1 MRCLRGGAVACVAL
15 AAWAGGC
22 DRPADA
28 PRPTAAEA
36 DGRGTVPAADV
47 PAEVDRGVGLMGA
60 FEFAEAERA
69 FALAASSA
77 PASREARLGQAIAV
91 LNQSS
96 DGAQERALALLE
108 AIQREWP
115 DDPRVAH
122 CQGLAWLYLG
132 QPAKALP
139 RFRRAV
145 ERVPADPHANFYVGQ
160 CCELL
165 GEPELAR
172 ASYARAAE
180 LDPYL
185 RSAYLGMQRV
195 LARQGK
201 DAEAEAM
208 LAEFRRQADNPRSH
222 LAEFKYTRMGA
233 LGEAVVARDPAPAPA
248 APAGAPFGA
257 AVPFPVDGLP
267 AAPLA
272 LDDLQPAADLDG
284 DGTLDFVATFHWPE
298 EGVIERRIVRSRP
311 GGRWAVD
318 PAATV
323 GLRRGRML
331 WGDLDND
338 GRVDVAFASAIGS
351 HLTIATGLH
360 AGWCRQMSDGS
371 WQPYEFRGALIPEDD
386 LAAIA
391 DLDHDG
397 DLDFVFTGGC
407 QTGIL
412 WNLGRPSADEPV
424 AWERQVLPL
433 ALAPAMA
440 APADLDGDGDLDLLL
455 WSRSGAEAQAWGN
468 DRLWAWS
475 RAPGFGEFEASRPS
489 QVVTFRDGDDGE
501 PVLASIS
508 STVPGDVA
516 GAETWRRTAGTW
528 RRASRV
534 EVPGAES
541 LWVADVAG
549 SGHSNVVVQE
559 PGAIVLLDAHGHPI
573 ERIAGVPADAVP
585 FVPDARGPLMVA
597 RRAAAG
603 AAPAWLPPG
612 PGRGA
617 FAALWLR
624 GRVDPSQQMRTNAS
638 GIGASL
644 DARVAG
650 AWAAADALPW
660 RGNGAQALEPVL
672 VGLGGAPKCDF
683 VRIEWPDAVLQSE
696 LAVPAGTRTVT
707 ETQRQISSCP
717 VIFAWNGREHSFVTD
732 CLGVGGIGYLA
743 GIERA
748 PDGALRPVY
757 PPPRPR
763 ERVLLGGADALAP
776 VDGRFDVRLGE
787 PMEEACYLDA
797 VALEAIDVPEGWNV
811 ALDERMGINGPR
823 PTGEARLWRRESV
836 PARAIART
844 AERESDATADVA
856 SADGRAA
863 DLGPADPRFIG
874 RLADEAVL
882 ELAFADAIDANSG
895 DPMLVL
901 DGWVEYPYSS
911 TGFAMWQAQAPY
923 QAPTLE
929 ARDPATGEWVTLVAE
944 YGYPAGMPR
953 RCLLPVPT
961 DALPRGCRELRL
973 RTTMEVYVDAVRL
986 AWAEPCPG
994 AVRRVATL
1002 AGATMA
1008 EAGFARRIPRPQR
1021 RPDYDHSRRVPLW
1034 DCRVQPGAYTSFGDC
1049 TALLAGIDD
1058 AVAIFG
1064 AGEEVRLSF
1073 DAGSVP
1079 APGAGMRRTWVLDVA
1094 GWCKDM
1100 DLHTG
1105 TGATL
1110 DPLPVRDGAS
1120 PGADRDA
1127 LHRLHNVRWN
1137 GGR

>member
-1 MRCLRGGAVACVAL
+1 VAWVVL

-22 DRPADA
+22 DRN
-28 PRPTAAEA
+28 
-36 DGRGTVPAADV
+36 ADV
-47 PAEVDRGVGLMGA
+47 PKERAGAASERTSASVSPAEVAREVDRGVGLMGA
-60 FEFAEAERA
+60 FEFIEAERA
-69 FALAASSA
+69 FADAAARMPSSY
-77 PASREARLGQAIAV
+77 EARLGQGIAV

-96 DGAQERALALLE
+96 EGAQERAIGLLGSVLG
-108 AIQREWP
+108 QWP
-115 DDPRVAH
+115 DDPRASH
-122 CQGLAWLYLG
+122 CEGLAWLYLG
-132 QPAKALP
+132 EPAKALS

-145 ERVPADPHANFYVGQ
+145 ERVPSDPHANFYVGQ

-165 GEPELAR
+165 GEAELAS

-201 DAEAEAM
+201 DAQADAM

-233 LGEAVVARDPAPAPA
+233 LGEAVVVRDAAPAPA
-248 APAGAPFGA
+248 APAGAPFGPVA
-257 AVPFPVDGLP
+257 PFPIDGWP

-272 LDDLQPAADLDG
+272 LDELQPAADLDG

-311 GGRWAVD
+311 AGRWAVD
-318 PAATV
+318 PAPTV

-360 AGWCRQMSDGS
+360 AGWCRQLSDGS

-424 AWERQVLPL
+424 AWERQVLPM

-455 WSRSGAEAQAWGN
+455 WSRSGAEAQAWCN

-475 RAPGFGEFEASRPS
+475 RAPGFGEFEASRPT
-489 QVVTFRDGDDGE
+489 QVVAFRDGDDGE
-501 PVLASIS
+501 PVIATIS
-508 STVPGDVA
+508 STAPGDAV
-516 GAETWRRTAGTW
+516 GAETWRRSKGAW
-528 RRASRV
+528 QRASRI

-541 LWVADVAG
+541 LWVADIAG
-549 SGHSNVVVQE
+549 CGHANVVVQE
-559 PGAIVLLDAHGHPI
+559 AGSLVVLDSHGQPI
-573 ERIAGVPADAVP
+573 ERIEGAPADSVP
-585 FVPDARGPLMVA
+585 CVPDARGPVA
-597 RRAAAG
+597 VSRRSAAG
-603 AAPAWLPPG
+603 AVPAWLPPG

-617 FAALWLR
+617 FAALWLK
-624 GRVDPSQQMRTNAS
+624 GRTDPSQQMRSNVS
-638 GIGASL
+638 GIGASV

-650 AWAAADALPW
+650 AWVASDALPW
-660 RGNGAQALEPVL
+660 RGSGAQALEPVL
-672 VGLGGAPKCDF
+672 VGLGGASKCDF

-696 LAVPAGTRTVT
+696 LSVPAGTRTIT

-717 VIFAWNGREHSFVTD
+717 VIFAWNGREHAFVTD

-748 PDGALRPVY
+748 PNGALRPVY

-763 ERVLLGGADALAP
+763 ERVLIGGPDALAP
-776 VDGRFDVRLGE
+776 VDGLYDVRLGE

-797 VALEAIDVPEGWNV
+797 VALEAIDVPEGWSV
-811 ALDERMGINGPR
+811 ALDERMGINGPQ
-823 PTGEARLWRRESV
+823 PTGEARFWRRSV
-836 PARAIART
+836 APARAVARV
-844 AERESDATADVA
+844 AGCESNATSDIVTP
-856 SADGRAA
+856 DGRAA

-874 RLADEAVL
+874 RLAAEATL
-882 ELAFADAIDANSG
+882 ECSFDDAIDAGAG
-895 DPMLVL
+895 DPMLVI

-911 TGFAMWQAQAPY
+911 TGFGMWQAQAPY

-929 ARDPATGEWVTLVAE
+929 ARDPASGTWVTLVPE

-953 RCLLPVPT
+953 RCILPVPSDT
-961 DALPRGCRELRL
+961 LPRGCRELRL

-986 AWAEPCPG
+986 AWAEPCPD
-994 AVRRVATL
+994 AVRHRATL
-1002 AGATMA
+1002 AGVTMA
-1008 EAGFARRIPRPQR
+1008 DAGFARRVPRPQR
-1021 RPDYDHSRRVPLW
+1021 RPDYDYARRTPLW
-1034 DCRVQPGAYTSFGDC
+1034 DCRVQPGAYTAFGDC
-1049 TALLAGIDD
+1049 TELLAGVDD

-1073 DAGSVP
+1073 DARSVP
-1079 APGAGMRRTWVLDVA
+1079 APSPGMRRTWVLDVA

-1105 TGATL
+1105 SGATL

-1120 PGADRDA
+1120 PGAERDR
-1127 LHRLHNVRWN
+1127 LHRRHNVRWN